1 MSEQKFICDFMLG
14 RLAKWL
20 RLLGFDT
27 VYYNNPDDP
36 GILHRALKEG
46 RIILSRSKEI
56 IKYKNSILI
65 KSENIE
71 EQLKQLKEII
81 KINTPLS
88 RCPECNTSLNTI
100 NKEDIKDEVPKYIYK
115 IHSDFKRCP
124 DCGKIFWKGTHYREI
139 KRKIDELKI

>member
-1 MSEQKFICDFMLG
+1 LSEQKFICDFMLG

-27 VYYNNPDDP
+27 VYYNNPDDS
-36 GILHRALKEG
+36 GILHKALKEG
-46 RIILSRSKEI
+46 RIILSRSKDI
-56 IKYKNSILI
+56 TKYKNSILI

-71 EQLKQLKEII
+71 EQLRQLKEII
-81 KINTPLS
+81 KITSPLS
-88 RCPECNTSLNTI
+88 RCPECNTSLNNV
-100 NKEDIKDEVPKYIYK
+100 NKEDIKDKVPKYIYK
-115 IHSDFKRCP
+115 IHSDFKKCP

>member
-1 MSEQKFICDFMLG
+1 MSEKKFICDFMLG

-36 GILHRALKEG
+36 GILHRALKED

-71 EQLKQLKEII
+71 EQLKQLKKTI
-81 KINTPLS
+81 KITSPLC
-88 RCPECNTSLNTI
+88 RCPECNTPLNI
-100 NKEDIKDEVPKYIYK
+100 VNKEDIKDEVPKYIYK

-139 KRKIDELKI
+139 KRKINELKI